1 MSLNATKDDD
11 ERNKSN
17 VNNINGNSNTNT
29 NTNTLSTSK
38 TSSSTAGSTNESIED
53 FVGGINNYSNKIEN
67 KDDNEKTFNQYDHD
81 YRENED
87 DESRRLELVRTITQF
102 SQKDGLTKLDSIS
115 KEISRQIT
123 NKEGDFQLKLD
134 EFNLLR
140 ILSNFVYF
148 SKKQGIKLR
157 NSGVTFKDLCVYG
170 TDESFAIV
178 PTVLDLLKGPIGII
192 QKIIASARTQDKKIL
207 NNLNGIAKPGEMVLV
222 LGRPGAGCTTFLKSL
237 TGTDFD
243 LYKKI
248 DGDIRYDGL
257 PQKEMIHKFKN
268 DLVYNPELD
277 VHFPHLTVDET
288 ITFAIACKTP
298 NIRIN
303 GVSRKEFIN
312 AKKEI
317 LATVLGLR
325 HTYHTKVGNDFV
337 RGVSGGER
345 KRVSIAEALACNGSI
360 YGWDNSTRGL
370 DAASALEFAKAIR
383 TSTKILKT
391 TAFVSI
397 YQAGE
402 NVYECFDKVT
412 VLYLGRQIYFGRIE
426 NAKRY
431 FENMGWQCPPRQT
444 TAEFLTAL
452 TDPIGRTP
460 KPGFEKKVPQTAEEF
475 EQRWLNS
482 KEYQDM
488 IDEIDDYNQSIN
500 EDEKRS
506 QYYESIEQEKMKYT
520 RKNSPFTISYMQ
532 QLKLC
537 TIRSAERIWND
548 KAYTVTLILAA
559 VSQSLIAGSL
569 YYNTP
574 ETVSGAFSRGGVVF
588 FAVLFMSLMG
598 LAQISASFAS
608 RPILMKQK
616 NYSMYHPSADCLAD
630 FVMSIPISIL
640 INTCFVIIIYFL
652 SNLARQA
659 GKFFICYLFVILLHL
674 TMGCMFQAVA
684 SINKNIAGANAIG
697 GVLMLASLT
706 YSSYL
711 IQRPSMHPWFK
722 WISYINPVLYAFE
735 AVIASEFH
743 GRHMDCDGQ
752 YLTPSGPGYENLS
765 SGEQV
770 CAFVGAQ
777 PGQNWVLGDTYLYLS
792 YTYKFDHVWRNLGI
806 LIGFLA
812 FFLAIT
818 CLGTEYVKP
827 ISGGGDKLLFLRG
840 KIPHKIVLSDEKR
853 DNQDMEAGPE
863 IDQLDDRGPKLQ
875 SDDDDLRV
883 KDVFVWRDVNYV
895 IPYDGKERKL
905 LDNVSGYCIPGTL
918 TALMGESGAGKTTL
932 LNTLAQRIDFG
943 TITGEML
950 VNGKP
955 LDLSFSRRTGYVQQQ
970 DIHVSEVTVRESLQF
985 AARLRRSNDVSDEEK
1000 LAYVEKIIDILDM
1013 RLYADSIV
1021 GRSGNGLNV
1030 EQRKKLSIGVELVA
1044 KPSLLLFL
1052 DEPTSGLDSSSSWAI
1067 VKLLRDLA
1075 NVGQSI
1081 LCTIHQPSATL
1092 FEEFDRLLL
1101 LKKGGQTVYFG
1112 DIGKR
1117 SKVILD
1123 YFERN
1128 GARHCE
1134 DNENPAEY
1142 ILEAIGAGATAAEV
1156 SDWFEIWENSPE
1168 KEETDN
1174 KRNQLIEELQS
1185 KPSDLTEKEEK
1196 DLSHKYATPYWY
1208 QFRWVTERNALTFF
1222 RDPEYVMAKLFLMTI
1237 SGLFIGFTFFG
1248 LKHTVTGATNG
1259 AFCAFLAVVVS
1270 APVINQIQEKAINGR
1285 DLYEVREK
1293 LSNTYHWSLMIL
1305 AQTLNEMPYLL
1316 IGAAFMFVSLYFPTQ
1331 VDTVASHSG
1340 MFYLTQGI
1348 FLQGFAVSFALMV
1361 LYVAPDLPSAAVL
1374 VSFLYTFIVAF
1385 SGIVQPVSL
1394 MPGFWTFM
1402 YKLSPYTYFIQ
1413 NLISSF
1419 LEGREIRCN
1428 EKEFSYFNPPSGQ
1441 TCDEFTNQ
1449 YTSRA
1454 GGYIANGNSTSN
1466 CAYCRYNNADDY
1478 LLTVGAKFSL
1488 RWRNVGFFFAY
1499 IFFNIFICMALYY
1512 LLRYSR
1518 FTTKV
1523 SERINLL
1530 IPKRK
1535 KRT

>member
-1 MSLNATKDDD
+1 MAARGETNGLSSTTSESSDLTTVSINDFVGNLNDNSARFNTTYNERNFNSNQIDDD
-11 ERNKSN
+11 E
-17 VNNINGNSNTNT
+17 
-29 NTNTLSTSK
+29 
-38 TSSSTAGSTNESIED
+38 E
-53 FVGGINNYSNKIEN
+53 EN
-67 KDDNEKTFNQYDHD
+67 KK
-81 YRENED
+81 
-87 DESRRLELVRTITQF
+87 LEIVRTITSLTHKQE
-102 SQKDGLTKLDSIS
+102 LTKLDTIS
-115 KEISRQIT
+115 NEISRQIT

-134 EFNLLR
+134 EFNLFK

-192 QKIIASARTQDKKIL
+192 EKIIASARTQNKKIL
-207 NNLNGIAKPGEMVLV
+207 SNLNGIAKPGEMLLV

-303 GVSRKEFIN
+303 GVSREEFIN

-426 NAKRY
+426 NAKKY

-444 TAEFLTAL
+444 TPEFLTAL

-460 KPGFEKKVPQTAEEF
+460 KPGWESKVPKTAEEF

-482 KEYQDM
+482 REYQELINEINEYNES
-488 IDEIDDYNQSIN
+488 ID

-506 QYYESIEQEKMKYT
+506 QYYESIKQEKMKYA
-520 RKNSPFTISYMQ
+520 RNNSPFNISYLQ

-537 TIRSAERIWND
+537 TIRSSQRIWND
-548 KAYTVTLILAA
+548 KAYTITLICAA

-588 FAVLFMSLMG
+588 FAILFMSLMG

-640 INTCFVIIIYFL
+640 INTFFVIIIYFL
-652 SNLARQA
+652 SNLSRQA

-674 TMGCMFQAVA
+674 TMGCMFQSIAA
-684 SINKNIAGANAIG
+684 INKTIAGANAIG
-697 GVLMLASLT
+697 GVFMLASLT

-743 GRHMDCDGQ
+743 GRRMDCDGQ
-752 YLTPSGPGYENLS
+752 YLTPSGTGYENLS

-770 CAFVGAQ
+770 CAFTGSK
-777 PGQNWVLGDTYLYLS
+777 PGQNWILGDDYLFLS

-812 FFLAIT
+812 FFLTIT
-818 CLGTEYVKP
+818 CLGTEYIKP
-827 ISGGGDKLLFLRG
+827 ISGGGDSLLFLRG
-840 KIPHKIVLSDEKR
+840 KVPNRVVLTEEER
-853 DNQDMEAGPE
+853 HGQDMESGPAVS
-863 IDQLDDRGPKLQ
+863 QLDDRECSIQ
-875 SDDDDLRV
+875 EQENSVNDDNVDEFKV
-883 KDVFVWRDVNYV
+883 KDVFIWRNVDYI

-985 AARLRRSNDVSDEEK
+985 AARLRRSNDISDREK
-1000 LAYVEKIIDILDM
+1000 LDYVEKIIDILDM

-1021 GRSGNGLNV
+1021 GKMGSGLNV

-1067 VKLLRDLA
+1067 VQLLRKLA
-1075 NVGQSI
+1075 NAGQSI

-1117 SKVILD
+1117 SKIILD

-1134 DNENPAEY
+1134 DDENPAEY
-1142 ILEAIGAGATAAEV
+1142 ILEAIGAGASAGNV
-1156 SDWFEIWENSPE
+1156 SNWHEKWLNSDE
-1168 KEETDN
+1168 RIETDN
-1174 KRNQLIEELQS
+1174 KRDELIDELSS
-1185 KPSDLTEKEEK
+1185 KPSTLTKKEIK
-1196 DLSHKYATPYWY
+1196 DLNNQYATPYWY
-1208 QFRWVTERNALTFF
+1208 QFRWVCERNAITFF

-1237 SGLFIGFTFFG
+1237 SGLFIGFTFYG
-1248 LKHTVTGATNG
+1248 LKHTITGASNG

-1293 LSNTYHWSLMIL
+1293 LSNTYHWSLMII
-1305 AQTLNEMPYLL
+1305 AQTLNEMPYLI
-1316 IGAAFMFVSLYFPTQ
+1316 IGAAFMFVSLYFPTK
-1331 VDTVASHSG
+1331 VNYTASHSG
-1340 MFYLTQGI
+1340 MFYFTQGI

-1361 LYVAPDLPSAAVL
+1361 LYIAPDLPSANVL
-1374 VSFLYTFIVAF
+1374 VSFLYTFVVAF
-1385 SGIVQPVSL
+1385 AGIVQPVSL

-1413 NLISSF
+1413 NLTSSF

-1428 EKEFSYFNPPSGQ
+1428 EKELSYFNPPSGQ
-1441 TCDEFTNQ
+1441 TCQFFASN
-1449 YTSRA
+1449 YIKRV
-1454 GGYIANGNSTSN
+1454 GGYITNPNDSIN
-1466 CAYCRYNNADDY
+1466 CGYCRYNNANDY
-1478 LLTVGAKFSL
+1478 LLTIGAKFSL

-1499 IFFNIFICMALYY
+1499 IFFNIIICMVLYY
-1512 LLRYSR
+1512 TLRYSR

-1523 SERINLL
+1523 TNVLNNL
-1530 IPKRK
+1530 IPKK
-1535 KRT
+1535 KK